1 MKTDFLRRAIGE
13 IDDQLI
19 ENAYQSRKMFSAV
32 KNNTGKRSSKKDQDQ
47 EKNLRTHQLLDSI
60 GNIDYTLVEKAEKQA
75 RRDEERSAV
84 SLSDRLRS
92 RRAGRRRR
100 ISG

>member
-47 EKNLRTHQLLDSI
+47 EKNLRTYYLLDAI
-60 GNIDYTLVEKAEKQA
+60 GNIDYNLVEKVEK
-75 RRDEERSAV
+75 
-84 SLSDRLRS
+84 
-92 RRAGRRRR
+92 AGNKTTFNV
-100 ISG
+100 

>member
-19 ENAYQSRKMFSAV
+19 ENTYQSRKMFSAV
-32 KNNTGKRSSKKDQDQ
+32 KNNTEKRSSKKDQDQ

-60 GNIDYTLVEKAEKQA
+60 GNIDYTLVEKAEK
-75 RRDEERSAV
+75 
-84 SLSDRLRS
+84 
-92 RRAGRRRR
+92 AGNKT
-100 ISG
+100 SFCV